1 MADSTLE
8 ERVAGLQAAMTEVA
22 RQLAQQSGA
31 VVVLAEVVASAI
43 PIAQRG
49 LKEHLEH
56 EISMIRKQRP
66 EMPHLVALCEQIL
79 AAVERARR

>member
-1 MADSTLE
+1 
-8 ERVAGLQAAMTEVA
+8 
-22 RQLAQQSGA
+22 

-49 LKEHLEH
+49 LKEYLEH

-66 EMPHLVALCEQIL
+66 EMLHLIALCEQIL
-79 AAVERARR
+79 PAVERARR